1 MSETDSEAQSE
12 DQTDESTSSESG
24 DSGSSDSGSS
34 NSSPTDSGNTS
45 SDSSGSSADSDDDS
59 VGISDDQLP
68 EDLQPTDDN
77 PLAKPPSDEDDEDSG
92 MSLGPDGPGDEA
104 AGGQEGAPP
113 G

>member
-1 MSETDSEAQSE
+1 MSETTSEAES
-12 DQTDESTSSESG
+12 DDESSESTPS
-24 DSGSSDSGSS
+24 DESSPSDSGGSGDDGGSGESGGGSS
-34 NSSPTDSGNTS
+34 GQNSDTDS
-45 SDSSGSSADSDDDS
+45 DDS

-92 MSLGPDGPGDEA
+92 MSLDAEGQA
-104 AGGQEGAPP
+104 AEGAPP

>member
-1 MSETDSEAQSE
+1 MRA
-12 DQTDESTSSESG
+12 STPN
-24 DSGSSDSGSS
+24 DSGESSANNDGGTSASDGGSS
-34 NSSPTDSGNTS
+34 GQNGDG
-45 SDSSGSSADSDDDS
+45 DDS

-92 MSLGPDGPGDEA
+92 MSLDAEGPA
-104 AGGQEGAPP
+104 AEGAPP